1 MSLLG
6 PARLK
11 LRPVGE
17 HDQQRNGSHP
27 VDQQIQHLQ
36 RGGVGPVR
44 VLEQQH
50 AGLLAGGRFGDI
62 DQGPQRLVL
71 VLLRRHRQG
80 AVAVLAGD
88 GQDRRDEPDVG
99 QRPAVVRDDQRF
111 QLVEFRVRRFVA
123 GELQRPFE
131 VVDDGPEGAV
141 HVVGRALE
149 AQRLHAL
156 RLEPLAQRA
165 QDAALAD
172 PGFTRQQH
180 HLAFAVP
187 RLRPPAK
194 QQIHFVLAA
203 HQRRQRTSAMTGIEA
218 AFRHQGTLHPPGV
231 NRFGNPFQVMFAE
244 IGQFKRAADQATGR
258 GGDDDLVGGGQSLQ
272 TRRQI
277 GRAAHRQ
284 L

>member
-1 MSLLG
+1 M
-6 PARLK
+6 
-11 LRPVGE
+11 
-17 HDQQRNGSHP
+17 
-27 VDQQIQHLQ
+27 
-36 RGGVGPVR
+36 
-44 VLEQQH
+44 
-50 AGLLAGGRFGDI
+50 I

-80 AVAVLAGD
+80 AVALLAGD
-88 GQDRRDEPDVG
+88 GQDRSDEPDVG

-111 QLVEFRVRRFVA
+111 QLVEFRVRGFVA

-131 VVDDGPEGAV
+131 VVDDRPEGAV

-149 AQRLHAL
+149 AQGLHAL
-156 RLEPLAQRA
+156 RFEPLAQRA

-180 HLAFAVP
+180 HLAFAVL

-194 QQIHFVLAA
+194 QQIQFLFAA
-203 HQRRQRTSAMTGIEA
+203 HQRRQRATAAIGIEA

-231 NRFGNPFQVMFAE
+231 NRFGDPFQVMFAK
-244 IGQFKRAADQATGR
+244 IGQFKRVADQATGR

-272 TRRQI
+272 TRGQI